1 MANACMPVS
10 MAAGAE
16 GEEQRDFDF
25 LSSVELTIVD
35 QTESLMMQNWAH
47 LEQLMG

>member
-1 MANACMPVS
+1 MS
-10 MAAGAE
+10 KLGAVGAD
-16 GEEQRDFDF
+16 GEEGRDFDF
-25 LSSVELTIVD
+25 LSSVELVIVD